1 MEENEIGIK
10 TKLPALLACC
20 LLLLACADEPKLSPL
35 PANAVI
41 LAFGDSLTNGNGA
54 RREESYPAVLETLSA
69 RPVINAGVSGEVS
82 AAGLERL
89 PGLLSK
95 HQPKLV
101 LLCHGGNDFL
111 RKLNLGK
118 LEANVTEMI
127 RLAREAGAEVVLLGV
142 PRPGLFLSS
151 ADLYAKVAA
160 STGVVFIESLVADV
174 LGDNSLKSDAVHPNK
189 RGYRRMAETIYDN
202 LKSAGAL

>member
-1 MEENEIGIK
+1 MGENEIGIK
-10 TKLPALLACC
+10 IKLPALLACG

-160 STGVVFIESLVADV
+160 STGVVFIENLVADV